1 MLNVW
6 IRLNPCIAHVEAL
19 SDLGREI
26 PCKPPSPIR
35 VLGRKLEI
43 TEEIGGRKT
52 FQLADLVRMVRIPA
66 MPISI
71 PG

>member
-1 MLNVW
+1 
-6 IRLNPCIAHVEAL
+6 
-19 SDLGREI
+19 
-26 PCKPPSPIR
+26 